1 MALLDSE
8 IARIKAELG
17 YNVLSNGA
25 LPWIDIVAIFEQV
38 IQPNLS
44 GGAKTTSSTTVT
56 VQGQNT
62 IVLASATGFHS
73 GDRIVI
79 DVDDRQEIVT
89 VQNLSGSNATV
100 LLSKEH
106 SGTYPVTVE
115 GPETIVREI
124 LADIAATKKKLAEQ
138 FGTGALKKVDEVEFY
153 DARGMTAFGI
163 LGENLAYY
171 REMLA
176 SALGIQ
182 SMWAAK
188 KQGAATVSIY

>member
-56 VQGQNT
+56 IQGQNT

-153 DARGMTAFGI
+153 DARGMTSFGI

-182 SMWAAK
+182 SMWAAS
-188 KQGAATVSIY
+188 KQGAATVSVY

>member
-1 MALLDSE
+1 VALLDSE

-25 LPWIDIVAIFEQV
+25 VPWIDIVAIFEQV

-44 GGAKTTSSTTVT
+44 GGAKTTSSTSITST
-56 VQGQNT
+56 GPNT
-62 IVLASATGFHS
+62 IVIASATGFHS
-73 GDRIVI
+73 GDRVVI
-79 DVDDRQEIVT
+79 DVDERQEVVT
-89 VQNLSGSNATV
+89 VQNLSGSNLTAI
-100 LLSKEH
+100 LNKEH

-153 DARGMTAFGI
+153 EAGGKTAFGI

-188 KQGAATVSIY
+188 KQGAATVSVY